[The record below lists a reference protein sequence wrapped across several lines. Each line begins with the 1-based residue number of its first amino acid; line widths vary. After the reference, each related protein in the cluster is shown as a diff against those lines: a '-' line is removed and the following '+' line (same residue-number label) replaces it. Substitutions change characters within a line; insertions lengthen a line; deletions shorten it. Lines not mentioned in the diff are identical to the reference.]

1 MEHDLLGNILPV
13 IVANTEICSELRS
26 LENELDEDISSD
38 VSQINKE
45 AKTMKFLHELGWI
58 FQSTARVINRHDH
71 AGFDR
76 SFHNNSS
83 IMINPLRFKGL
94 LSYAVGRDWCAVVKK
109 LLDLMFDIGN
119 CNEKE
124 EEDDE
129 VFNVLLEVNLIH
141 EAVKRKCRLMVEF
154 LLQYKPDVIRSRKFQ
169 GMFTPVVKGQCGFT
183 PLHLAA
189 TMCQAE
195 EMIEILTND
204 PNEVKS
210 SSLLVFYH

>member
-1 MEHDLLGNILPV
+1 MVTPNPSSAEDFSNSRDDVNKANPPMEDK
-13 IVANTEICSELRS
+13 
-26 LENELDEDISSD
+26 SSFAMD
-38 VSQINKE
+38 DDGS
-45 AKTMKFLHELGWI
+45 
-58 FQSTARVINRHDH
+58 
-71 AGFDR
+71 
-76 SFHNNSS
+76 
-83 IMINPLRFKGL
+83 
-94 LSYAVGRDWCAVVKK
+94 
-109 LLDLMFDIGN
+109 
-119 CNEKE
+119 KE